1 MPDISG
7 GAIDRNRL
15 DHEEFNAW
23 FANGGI
29 LENCMDSEIHLI
41 QNEKIDE
48 VSTVINED
56 YDRLFELR
64 HKEDWAN
71 ASR

>member
-1 MPDISG
+1 
-7 GAIDRNRL
+7 
-15 DHEEFNAW
+15 
-23 FANGGI
+23 
-29 LENCMDSEIHLI
+29 MDSEIHLI

-64 HKEDWAN
+64 HKEDGAN

>member
-1 MPDISG
+1 
-7 GAIDRNRL
+7 
-15 DHEEFNAW
+15 
-23 FANGGI
+23 
-29 LENCMDSEIHLI
+29 MDSEIHLI